1 MTHKSRQITQSYKC
15 PSKTQFLIQF
25 LYTGTC
31 SSISEKKSKTT
42 IFKITNIRVVISQL
56 KPIFIQNWC
65 ILHTIHREL
74 ISLYFIRC

>member
-31 SSISEKKSKTT
+31 SSISDKKINTT

-56 KPIFIQNWC
+56 EPIFFSK
-65 ILHTIHREL
+65 LVHTIHREL